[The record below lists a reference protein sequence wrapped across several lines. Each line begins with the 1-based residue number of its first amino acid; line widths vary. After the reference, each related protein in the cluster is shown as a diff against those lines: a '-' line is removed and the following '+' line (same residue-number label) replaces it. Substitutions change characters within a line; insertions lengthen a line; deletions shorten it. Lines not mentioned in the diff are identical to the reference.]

1 MIITIGRECGCAGD
15 RIGRKL
21 AEKYGIPCYTKKNL
35 IELAKEKDIY
45 ETYPMYFGEMPVD
58 AMMNPMD
65 EEFRERLR
73 HTPYNALVQLIGES
87 DCVVVGRASNYA
99 FRSRE
104 DAVRIFLCGDPEKRI
119 AKIAR
124 KHDMTRRKAEKIVE
138 QTDNRRRG
146 YHAYYTG
153 EEWGAAPNYDLCL
166 NESKLG
172 VEGVIK
178 MTEVYIDSVLPSP
191 FNA

>member
-35 IELAKEKDIY
+35 IELAEQKNIY
-45 ETYPMYFGEMPVD
+45 DRYPMYFGEMPVD
-58 AMMNPMD
+58 TMMNPMD
-65 EEFRERLR
+65 EDFRERLR
-73 HTPYNALVQLIGES
+73 RTPHDALVQLLGEK
-87 DCVVVGRASNYA
+87 DCIIVGRASNYA
-99 FRSRE
+99 FKNRE
-104 DAVRIFLCGDPEKRI
+104 DAVRIFLCGDKKRRI
-119 AKIAR
+119 EKIAH
-124 KHDMTRRKAEKIVE
+124 KHDVSARKAEKIVD

-153 EEWGAAPNYDLCL
+153 EVWGSAPNYDLCL

-172 VEGVIK
+172 IRGVLK
-178 MTEVYIDSVLPSP
+178 MTEAYIDSVLPAP